1 MNYKN
6 YFKETLGIKHTGKTS
21 IELKFFFIMIIYF
34 KKYVLLKNI
43 RYNLQ
48 NYQNLII
55 TISNEAAIL
64 INSYNKLEDIK
75 LK

>member
-34 KKYVLLKNI
+34 KKVCPFKEI
-43 RYNLQ
+43 
-48 NYQNLII
+48 
-55 TISNEAAIL
+55 
-64 INSYNKLEDIK
+64 
-75 LK
+75 